1 MNRAAEGSTFQQ
13 RMEKLRALVEE
24 LEGGAL
30 SLEDAVNRFE
40 EGRKLRASLQADLD
54 TFEKRLEVLT
64 KEDGMDKRGD
74 ADDGPQ
80 RRPAR

>member
-1 MNRAAEGSTFQQ
+1 MNRAAESSTFQQ
-13 RMEKLRALVEE
+13 RMEKLRLLVEE

-30 SLEDAVNRFE
+30 SLEEAVSRFE

-64 KEDGMDKRGD
+64 KDEGAEGRGGEDDT
-74 ADDGPQ
+74 PQ